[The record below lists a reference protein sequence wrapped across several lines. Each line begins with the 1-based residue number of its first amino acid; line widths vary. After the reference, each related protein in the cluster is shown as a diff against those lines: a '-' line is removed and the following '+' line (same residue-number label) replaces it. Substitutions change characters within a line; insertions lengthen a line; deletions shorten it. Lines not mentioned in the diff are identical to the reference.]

1 MRLQLV
7 ENVHCRGE
15 QCSPVPVYRVRN
27 LPEKALLRQV
37 GRRTMFTPTNTV
49 TQTPHK
55 KRGIAAPLF
64 GMEIHGYGE
73 NQAFARA
80 VPRAAQ
86 AVSASPSGA
95 PFAITG
101 STTMRAP
108 AASASS
114 AQVRIHSP
122 SPQP

>member
-1 MRLQLV
+1 MPGPYMGGVIAYERVAMANAPLIRPSATFSQGKRL
-7 ENVHCRGE
+7 
-15 QCSPVPVYRVRN
+15 YI
-27 LPEKALLRQV
+27 K
-37 GRRTMFTPTNTV
+37 
-49 TQTPHK
+49 K
-55 KRGIAAPLF
+55 KRGIAAPPRYD
-64 GMEIHGYGE
+64 GYGE
-73 NQAFARA
+73 YHALARA

-95 PFAITG
+95 PLAMTG

>member
-1 MRLQLV
+1 MPGPCMLARGLASVASPPLIRPSATYSQGKRL
-7 ENVHCRGE
+7 
-15 QCSPVPVYRVRN
+15 YI
-27 LPEKALLRQV
+27 K
-37 GRRTMFTPTNTV
+37 
-49 TQTPHK
+49 K
-55 KRGIAAPLF
+55 KRGIAAPPRYD
-64 GMEIHGYGE
+64 GYGE
-73 NQAFARA
+73 YHALARA

-95 PFAITG
+95 PLAMTG